1 MTAHELQAWAKSARP
16 GERLAYGE
24 RDFRRP
30 LPDPTGA
37 MVAARALYDA
47 GSVALV
53 AELDRTAVVAVAL
66 NGNALRRFRL
76 LAIKLHPGPAD
87 A

>member
-1 MTAHELQAWAKSARP
+1 
-16 GERLAYGE
+16 
-24 RDFRRP
+24 
-30 LPDPTGA
+30 